1 MGDDL
6 NKRFVLIVATVSG
19 FIKSF
24 ELNDISILQD
34 MGYKVHIATNLAKH
48 DDEFFKQKGIIPH
61 HIDFQRFPFKSSN
74 FKSIKILQ
82 RIIEDNDISLVHCH
96 TPVGGVIARLAA
108 KKYRKQGCKV
118 IYTAH
123 GLQFYKGAPKKDW
136 LIYYPVEKYL
146 SKYTDAIITINH
158 EDYSIVKEKFR
169 CKTVYYSPGVGVDLE
184 KFGNAIID
192 RNSKRTELGLNENDV
207 MLLSV
212 GELIVRKNHQ
222 TLIQA
227 LDGIKNKNI
236 ICFIA
241 GSGPLLNDLQELINS
256 LGLQDRVFLLG
267 RREDISE
274 LLACTDIYVHPAK
287 REGLSVALMEAMAS
301 GLPVVCSKIR
311 GNTDLIDNGKG
322 GYLCDVNDINAYEAS
337 LFQLSENT
345 DLRSQMA
352 TYNQKKIQD
361 FSIEVVD
368 KKMRNIYSEMIQDVN
383 YV

>member
-1 MGDDL
+1 M
-6 NKRFVLIVATVSG
+6 KQKSALIVATVSG
-19 FIKSF
+19 FIRCF
-24 ELNDISILQD
+24 ELNDISILLEK
-34 MGYKVHIATNLAKH
+34 GYTVHIATNISANDKA
-48 DDEFFKQKGIIPH
+48 FFQS
-61 HIDFQRFPFKSSN
+61 IDVVLHQINFERFPFKITN
-74 FKSIKILQ
+74 FKAIKRIQ

-136 LIYYPVEKYL
+136 LIYYPVEKRL
-146 SKYTDAIITINH
+146 SKCTDAMITINH
-158 EDYSIVKEKFR
+158 EDNDIVKEKFR
-169 CKTVYYSPGVGVDLE
+169 CKAVYYLPGVGVDLG
-184 KFGNAIID
+184 KFGNIKID
-192 RNSKRTELGLNENDV
+192 RNSNRAELGLCDDDI

-222 TLIQA
+222 ILIRA
-227 LDGIKNKNI
+227 LSRIKNKNI

-241 GSGPLLNDLQELINS
+241 GSGPLLNDLQDLVNS

-311 GNTDLIDNGKG
+311 GNTDLIDDGKG
-322 GYLCDVNDINAYEAS
+322 GYLCDVNDINAYANA
-337 LFQLSENT
+337 LTRLSDDP
-345 DLRSQMA
+345 DLRHQMSV
-352 TYNQKKIQD
+352 YNQNKIQEY
-361 FSIEVVD
+361 SINVVD
-368 KKMRNIYSEMIQDVN
+368 QKMRRIYSKVIQDN
-383 YV
+383 N

>member
-19 FIKSF
+19 FIKCF

-34 MGYKVHIATNLAKH
+34 MGYKVHIATNLAEH
-48 DDEFFKQKGIIPH
+48 DDEFFKQRGIIPH
-61 HIDFQRFPFKSSN
+61 HIDFRRFPFKSSN
-74 FKSIKILQ
+74 FKAIKIIQ

-118 IYTAH
+118 IYTVH

-136 LIYYPVEKYL
+136 LIYYPVEKFL

-158 EDYSIVKEKFR
+158 EDYSIAKEKFR

-241 GSGPLLNDLQELINS
+241 GSGPLLNELQDLVNS
-256 LGLQDRVFLLG
+256 LGLHDRVFLLG

-301 GLPVVCSKIR
+301 GLPVLCRKDPCLDGLVEDGVNGFQYETEEEFVRKLHILLGDR
-311 GNTDLIDNGKG
+311 ELREKLGNAAAETARERYSITGF
-322 GYLCDVNDINAYEAS
+322 A
-337 LFQLSENT
+337 
-345 DLRSQMA
+345 RSVA
-352 TYNQKKIQD
+352 EIYVSAPKR
-361 FSIEVVD
+361 D
-368 KKMRNIYSEMIQDVN
+368 KK
-383 YV
+383 

>member
-34 MGYKVHIATNLAKH
+34 MGYKVHIATNLAEH
-48 DDEFFKQKGIIPH
+48 DDEFFKQRGIIPH
-61 HIDFQRFPFKSSN
+61 HIDFRRFPFKSSN
-74 FKSIKILQ
+74 FKAIKIIQ

-108 KKYRKQGCKV
+108 KKYRKKGCKV

-123 GLQFYKGAPKKDW
+123 GLQFYIGAPKKDW

-267 RREDISE
+267 QREDISE

-301 GLPVVCSKIR
+301 GLPIICSKIR
-311 GNTDLIDNGKG
+311 GNTDLIDDGKG
-322 GYLCDVNDINAYEAS
+322 GFLCNVNDIDAYAKALTRLADDPDMRHNMS
-337 LFQLSENT
+337 V
-345 DLRSQMA
+345 
-352 TYNQKKIQD
+352 YNQNKIQE
-361 FSIEVVD
+361 FSINVVD
-368 KKMRNIYSEMIQDVN
+368 QKMRRIYREVLQD
-383 YV
+383 

>member
-1 MGDDL
+1 MS
-6 NKRFVLIVATVSG
+6 KQSVLIVATVSG
-19 FIKSF
+19 FIKCF

-34 MGYKVHIATNLAKH
+34 MGYKVHIATN
-48 DDEFFKQKGIIPH
+48 DDEFFKQRGIISH

-74 FKSIKILQ
+74 FKAIKIIQ

-108 KKYRKQGCKV
+108 KRYRKQGCKV
-118 IYTAH
+118 IYTVH

-146 SKYTDAIITINH
+146 SKFTDAIITINH
-158 EDYSIVKEKFR
+158 EDYDIVKEKFR
-169 CKTVYYSPGVGVDLE
+169 CKTIYYSPGVGVDLE
-184 KFGNAIID
+184 RFGSAKID
-192 RNSKRTELGLNENDV
+192 RSSKRTELGLNENDV

-222 TLIQA
+222 ALIQA
-227 LDGIKNKNI
+227 LNRIKNKNV

-241 GSGPLLNDLQELINS
+241 GSGPILNELQDLINS

-301 GLPVVCSKIR
+301 GLPVVCSRIR
-311 GNTDLIDNGKG
+311 GNTDLIDDRKG
-322 GYLCDVNDINAYEAS
+322 GYLCDVNGINTYANA
-337 LFQLSENT
+337 LTRLSDDP
-345 DLRSQMA
+345 DLRHQMSV
-352 TYNQKKIQD
+352 YNQNKIQE
-361 FSIEVVD
+361 FSINVVD
-368 KKMRNIYSEMIQDVN
+368 RKMRSIYQEVIN
-383 YV
+383 

>member
-1 MGDDL
+1 MRK
-6 NKRFVLIVATVSG
+6 NSVLIVATVSS
-19 FIKSF
+19 FIRCF
-24 ELNDISILQD
+24 ELNDISILQEK
-34 MGYKVHIATNLAKH
+34 GYTVHVATNILATDKA
-48 DDEFFKQKGIIPH
+48 FFQSQGVILH
-61 HIDFQRFPFKSSN
+61 HIDFERFPFKITN
-74 FKSIKILQ
+74 FKAIKII
-82 RIIEDNDISLVHCH
+82 RKVIEDNDISLVHCH

-118 IYTAH
+118 MYTVH

-146 SKYTDAIITINH
+146 SKYTDVLITINH

-184 KFGNAIID
+184 KFGNATID

-212 GELIVRKNHQ
+212 GELIIRKNHQ
-222 TLIQA
+222 ILIQA
-227 LDGIKNKNI
+227 LDRIKNKNI

-311 GNTDLIDNGKG
+311 GNTDLIEDGKG
-322 GYLCDVNDINAYEAS
+322 GYLCDVNDIDAFANDLAR
-337 LFQLSENT
+337 LSDDP
-345 DLRSQMA
+345 DLRYQMSV
-352 TYNQKKIQD
+352 YNQNKIQE
-361 FSIEVVD
+361 FSINVVD
-368 KKMRNIYSEMIQDVN
+368 QKMRSIYWEVIQEN
-383 YV
+383 PIK